1 MKIVFMGTPDFA
13 VPCLESLIKSNHNVA
28 AVFTQPDKPVGRKH
42 ILTAPPVK
50 QCAQQYGIPVYQ
62 PESVKKDDTALNIIK
77 EIAPDIIVVVAYGKL
92 LPNEILTAAPL
103 GCINIH
109 ASLLPKY
116 RGASPVQWAIVC
128 GEKTTGVT
136 AMRLDEGMDTGDI
149 LQMSECEIGE
159 RDTAIDMFD
168 KLSALGAKLL
178 CDTLLGLRNGTIT
191 PIKQDSSIATYAPII
206 EKQDGQIDF
215 TKSAHEIS
223 CLIRGL
229 VIWPVAHTY
238 VEGKRLKIYA
248 ADEVCCEK
256 GECGDIITQ
265 DGEIIVKCGGDTA
278 IRITDLQ
285 LEGSK
290 RMSAKDFLNGRRL
303 NAEHL
308 Q

>member
-13 VPCLESLIKSNHNVA
+13 VPCLQALIESEHEVA

-42 ILTAPPVK
+42 ILTPPPVK
-50 QCAQQYGIPVYQ
+50 VCAFDNDIPVYQ

-77 EIAPDIIVVVAYGKL
+77 DIAPDIIVVVAYGKL
-92 LPNEILTAAPL
+92 LPSEILSAAPY

-128 GEKTTGVT
+128 GEKVTGVT
-136 AMRLDEGMDTGDI
+136 AMQLDEGMDTGDI
-149 LQMSECEIGE
+149 LLMRECEIGDN
-159 RDTAIDMFD
+159 DTAIDMFD
-168 KLSALGAKLL
+168 KLSKLGADVLV
-178 CDTLLGLRNGTIT
+178 DTLSKLGSGEIT
-191 PIKQDSSIATYAPII
+191 PIKQDNDIATYAPII

-215 TKSAHEIS
+215 TKSAHEIN

-229 VIWPVAHTY
+229 NIWPVAHTY
-238 VEGKRLKIYA
+238 VNGMRLKIYA
-248 ADEVCCEK
+248 ADELCCDK
-256 GECGDIITQ
+256 GSCGDIITQ

-290 RMSAKDFLNGRRL
+290 RMSAKDFLNGRRMD
-303 NAEHL
+303 AEHL
-308 Q
+308 